1 MKVLKKNLPE
11 GTKKKYARYKGVK
24 VKLIPIKKNTKKTK

>member
-11 GTKKKYARYKGVK
+11 GVKKKYSRYKGVK
-24 VKLIPIKKNTKKTK
+24 VKLIPIKKNKKSK

>member
-11 GTKKKYARYKGVK
+11 GCKKKFAKEKGVK
-24 VKLIPIKKNTKKTK
+24 VKLVPLKKKTKKTK